1 MCCLHIDSCSQK
13 RWNFTQQQKEENT
26 YCEKRVKGGMT
37 EENMLLAE
45 HSLVNIM
52 QQQLLPWCHDEVMA
66 YIHALHTHKNT
77 HQTAIIYVKL

>member
-1 MCCLHIDSCSQK
+1 MA
-13 RWNFTQQQKEENT
+13 
-26 YCEKRVKGGMT
+26 

-52 QQQLLPWCHDEVMA
+52 QQQLLPWCHDEGMA